1 MNFNWSIIG
10 NRKTIDFLDK
20 SLCNN
25 NIANFYIFSGP
36 KGLGK
41 FSTAQDLVKN
51 IFLKDRPDLKQEDN
65 FLEINSDFFVVKK
78 EVDKK
83 NISID
88 QIRELIEKF
97 QSGTFLNSYKVAII
111 KDAENLNENSS
122 NALLKILEEDRGKTL
137 IILTVNNID
146 NLPATI
152 ISRGQ
157 IINFFPVKTD
167 IIYKKLSEDLGVS
180 PSLAKDLSKICLG
193 RPEIALNFLNN
204 KDYYRYYQEVVSNFL
219 EFLDSNFSDRIKIID
234 SLIKKDIIG
243 DDFNILEIWQ
253 SVIRDL
259 IFINYNQYDYIRH
272 DFAIDKLKNINR
284 DNLDLM
290 KIKERYLV
298 IREGKSLLSANIAFR
313 SVLEYIAVNI

>member
-10 NRKTIDFLDK
+10 NRKAIDFLDK

>member
-234 SLIKKDIIG
+234 GLIKKDIIG

-298 IREGKSLLSANIAFR
+298 IREGRNLLSANIALR

>member
-1 MNFNWSIIG
+1 MNFDWSIIG
-10 NRKTIDFLDK
+10 NQRAIDFLDK
-20 SLCNN
+20 SLSND

-36 KGLGK
+36 RGLGK

-51 IFLKDRPDLKQEDN
+51 VFLKDRPDLKQKAN
-65 FLEINSDFFVVKK
+65 FLEINSDFFVIEKNI
-78 EVDKK
+78 DKK

-97 QSGTFLNSYKVAII
+97 QSGTFLNSYKAAII
-111 KDAENLNENSS
+111 KEAENLNENSA
-122 NALLKILEEDRGKTL
+122 NALLKVLEENKGKTL

-157 IINFFPVKTD
+157 IINFFPVSTD
-167 IIYKKLSEDLGVS
+167 VIYKKLSEDLGVS
-180 PSLAKDLSKICLG
+180 PSLAKDLSRISLG

-204 KDYYRYYQEVVSNFL
+204 KDSYRCYQEIVSNFL
-219 EFLDSNFSDRIKIID
+219 EFLDGNFSDRIKMID
-234 SLIKKDIIG
+234 SLIKKDIIK
-243 DDFNILEIWQ
+243 DNFDILEIWQ

-259 IFINYNQYDYIRH
+259 IFINYNQYDYVRH

-284 DNLDLM
+284 DSLDLI
-290 KIKERYLV
+290 KIKERYLI
-298 IREGKSLLSANIAFR
+298 IREGKNLLSANIGFR

>member
-10 NRKTIDFLDK
+10 NQRAIEFLDK
-20 SLCNN
+20 SLSNN
-25 NIANFYIFSGP
+25 NIANFYIFAGP

-51 IFLKDRPDLKQEDN
+51 IFLKDRPDLKQKDN
-65 FLEINSDFFVVKK
+65 FLQINSDFFVVEKNI
-78 EVDKK
+78 DKK

-88 QIRELIEKF
+88 QIRELIENF
-97 QSGTFLNSYKVAII
+97 QSGTFLDSYKAAII
-111 KDAENLNENSS
+111 KEAENLNENSA
-122 NALLKILEEDRGKTL
+122 NALLKVLEENKGKTL
-137 IILTVNNID
+137 IILTVNDID

-167 IIYKKLSEDLGVS
+167 IIYKKLVEDLGVS
-180 PSLAKDLSKICLG
+180 PSLAKDLSKISLG
-193 RPEIALNFLNN
+193 RPEISLNFLRD
-204 KDYYRYYQEVVSNFL
+204 KDHYRDYQEMVSNFL
-219 EFLDSNFSDRIKIID
+219 EFLDSNFSDRIKMID
-234 SLIKKDIIG
+234 GLMKKNIS
-243 DDFNILEIWQ
+243 DDNLDILEIWQ

-259 IFINYNQYDYIRH
+259 IFINYSQYDHVQH
-272 DFAIDKLKNINR
+272 DFVIDKLKNIDKN
-284 DNLDLM
+284 NLDLA

-298 IREGKSLLSANIAFR
+298 IKEGENLLSANIGFR

>member
-10 NRKTIDFLDK
+10 NRKAIDFLDK

-137 IILTVNNID
+137 IILTVNNIE

>member
-111 KDAENLNENSS
+111 KDAENLNENSA

-234 SLIKKDIIG
+234 GLIKKDIIG

-298 IREGKSLLSANIAFR
+298 IREGRNLLSANIALR

>member
-137 IILTVNNID
+137 IILTVNNIE

>member
-10 NRKTIDFLDK
+10 NRKAIDFLDK

-234 SLIKKDIIG
+234 GLIKKDIIG